1 MHEPQQ
7 IGFTAAESTP
17 RFPHEAKPPEGAPNV
32 IAIVL
37 DDTGFGHLGAFGS
50 DIGTPHLDG
59 LAAGGA
65 PFNRFHVTSL
75 CSPTRAS
82 FFTGRNHHAVGM
94 GFLAD
99 IPLGFPGYDA
109 RLPKTAAALPRLL
122 RDAGY
127 STMAVGKWHLTPRWQ
142 RSAAGPFTTWPL
154 GLGFERYYGFLQGD
168 TNHWAPNLVC
178 DNHYVEAPRRPEE
191 GYHLSEDLADQA
203 VRMVQDQ
210 QQGAP
215 GKPFFLYFALG
226 AMHAPHHVAPEWVD
240 PYRGVFDKGWDVW
253 RAELFDRQRA
263 AGVVPQGTVLTERP
277 EWVQAWADLSGDER
291 RMLARQQEVFAGF
304 LTHTDA
310 QIGRVLSSLESLGA
324 LDNTLVMVF
333 SDNGASAEGGQSG
346 SFNEH
351 RFTAHIRESMD
362 ENLAHYDDW
371 GGFTT
376 YNHYSWA
383 WAWAGN
389 TPHKLWKRY
398 TWLGGTR
405 TPLIVHW
412 PGRIANPGTVRA
424 QFAHAVDLMPTI
436 MGAAGLPIPDE
447 VDGVAQLPVDG
458 VSLLSTLQEP
468 ATPELH
474 DTQYFEMMGS
484 RSIYHQGW
492 KATTNHI
499 STGVLDEEELA
510 VGSRNFDE
518 DRWELFD
525 LSTDFS
531 EATDRA
537 DDEPKRLQRLR
548 ALWDAEAERN
558 NVLPISDGLVDRF
571 AGFIPPAWP
580 AGTARTFLPGGGP
593 WPTNLSRCC
602 GADSPSRPTSTPT
615 VRGLK
620 VSSSPSA
627 IGSGGTRSTWWVVG
641 PTSPSPERQTR
652 SSWPC
657 HRRWRRDATRSPSC
671 TPSAR
676 ATRRVACSCPSMERS
691 VDEIGGPRDVAAGCA
706 AWRRRTASRLG
717 QRLPG
722 VVALRAAGPLRGNG
736 ARGQGGH
743 AGLRPAGLGRRTA
756 LRAPRRLTP
765 GAGQPS
771 WRRRGLRGQTGQGAQ
786 LLEGP

>member
-1 MHEPQQ
+1 MDQPQQ

-17 RFPHEAKPPEGAPNV
+17 RFPHEAKPPPGAPNV

-99 IPLGFPGYDA
+99 IPLAFPGYDA
-109 RLPKTAAALPRLL
+109 RLPKTAATLPRLL

-142 RSAAGPFTTWPL
+142 RSAAGPFDTWPL
-154 GLGFERYYGFLQGD
+154 GLGFERSYGFLQGD
-168 TNHWAPNLVC
+168 TNHWTPNLVC
-178 DNHYVEAPRRPEE
+178 DNHYIEPPRRPEE

-240 PYRGVFDKGWDVW
+240 PYRGLFDKGWDAW
-253 RAELFDRQRA
+253 RAELFARQCA
-263 AGVVPQGTVLTERP
+263 SGMVPEGTVLTERP
-277 EWVQAWADLSGDER
+277 EWVQAWDELSGEGR

-333 SDNGASAEGGQSG
+333 SDNGASAEGGKVG

-351 RFTAHIRESMD
+351 RFTAHVRESLD

-398 TWLGGTR
+398 NWLGGTR

-412 PGRIANPGTVRA
+412 PGRIARPGTVRA
-424 QFAHAVDLMPTI
+424 QFAHVIDLMPTI
-436 MGAAGLPIPDE
+436 MGAAGLAIPDE
-447 VDGVAQLPVDG
+447 VDGVAQQSVDG
-458 VSLLSTLQEP
+458 VSLLPTLEDP
-468 ATPELH
+468 AAPELH
-474 DTQYFEMMGS
+474 PTQYFEMMGS
-484 RSIYHQGW
+484 RSIYHEGW

-499 STGVLDEEELA
+499 SSGVLDEEELA

-525 LSTDFS
+525 LSVDFS

-537 DDEPKRLQRLR
+537 DDEPERLQRLR
-548 ALWDAEAERN
+548 DLWDAEARRN
-558 NVLPISDGLVDRF
+558 NVLPVSDGLIDRF
-571 AGFIPPAWP
+571 GGFIPPVWP
-580 AGTARTFLPGGGP
+580 AGNARTFRPGGGP
-593 WPTNLSRCC
+593 V
-602 GADSPSRPTSTPT
+602 ADESVPMLWGGFDITADIDTDGDTAGGVVFALGDWFGGYALYLVGGRPHFTF
-615 VRGLK
+615 
-620 VSSSPSA
+620 
-627 IGSGGTRSTWWVVG
+627 
-641 PTSPSPERQTR
+641 
-652 SSWPC
+652 
-657 HRRWRRDATRSPSC
+657 
-671 TPSAR
+671 AR
-676 ATRRVACSCPSMERS
+676 AADTLELALPSGLGAGHHTITVSYAVGEGGAAGRLVLLVDGRG
-691 VDEIGGPRDVAAGCA
+691 VDETAVEGMLPLAVQHGG
-706 AWRRRTASRLG
+706 
-717 QRLPG
+717 
-722 VVALRAAGPLRGNG
+722 
-736 ARGQGGH
+736 
-743 AGLRPAGLGRRTA
+743 AGLRLGWDSGFPVSSRYAPPAPFGGTVHEVRVD
-756 LRAPRRLTP
+756 TP
-765 GAGQPS
+765 GA
-771 WRRRGLRGQTGQGAQ
+771 LRPDPGDEVRAA
-786 LLEGP
+786 LHAD

>member
-1 MHEPQQ
+1 MDEPQQ
-7 IGFTAAESTP
+7 IGLTTAESTP
-17 RFPHEAKPPEGAPNV
+17 RFPREPRPPTGAPNV

-99 IPLGFPGYDA
+99 IPLAFPGYEA
-109 RLPKTAAALPRLL
+109 RLPKSAATLPRVL

-127 STMAVGKWHLTPRWQ
+127 STLAVGKWHLTPRWQ
-142 RSAAGPFTTWPL
+142 RSAAGPFGTWPL

-168 TNHWAPNLVC
+168 TNQWTPNLVC
-178 DNHYVEAPRRPEE
+178 DNHYIEPPRRPEE

-210 QQGAP
+210 QQGAS
-215 GKPFFLYFALG
+215 GKPYFLYFALG

-240 PYRGVFDKGWDVW
+240 PYRGVFDKGWDAW
-253 RAELFDRQRA
+253 REEVFARQLA
-263 AGVVPQGTVLTERP
+263 SGMVPDGTVLTERP
-277 EWVQAWADLSGDER
+277 EWVQAWSELSGEER

-310 QIGRVLSSLESLGA
+310 QIGRVLSSLEDLGA

-333 SDNGASAEGGQSG
+333 SDNGASAEGGKAG

-351 RFTAHIRESMD
+351 RFTAHVRESMD
-362 ENLAHYDDW
+362 QNLAHYDDW
-371 GGFTT
+371 GGFST

-412 PGRIANPGTVRA
+412 PGRIAQPGTVRA

-436 MGAAGLPIPDE
+436 MGAVGLQLPDE
-447 VDGVAQLPVDG
+447 VDGVAQQPVDG
-458 VSLLSTLQEP
+458 VSLLSTLEDP
-468 ATPELH
+468 ATAELH
-474 DTQYFEMMGS
+474 PTQYFEMMGS

-499 STGVLDEEELA
+499 STGILDEEELA
-510 VGSRNFDE
+510 VGSRDFAE
-518 DRWELFD
+518 DRWELYD
-525 LSTDFS
+525 LSVDFS
-531 EATDRA
+531 EAFDRA
-537 DDEPKRLQRLR
+537 DEEPERAQQLR
-548 ALWDAEAERN
+548 DLWDAEADRN
-558 NVLPISDGLVDRF
+558 HVLPISDGLVDRF
-571 AGFIPPAWP
+571 GGFIPPVWP
-580 AGTARTFLPGGGP
+580 AGPSRTFRPGGGP
-593 WPTNLSRCC
+593 VADESVPLLWGGFDITADVDTNRD
-602 GADSPSRPTSTPT
+602 GA
-615 VRGLK
+615 
-620 VSSSPSA
+620 
-627 IGSGGTRSTWWVVG
+627 GGVVFALG
-641 PTSPSPERQTR
+641 DWFGGYALYLVEGRVHFTF
-652 SSWPC
+652 
-657 HRRWRRDATRSPSC
+657 
-671 TPSAR
+671 AR
-676 ATRRVACSCPSMERS
+676 AADVLELMMPPPLAVGRHDVTVSYAVGEGGGPGRMVLRVDGTE
-691 VDEIGGPRDVAAGCA
+691 VDETAVEGMLPLAVQHGG
-706 AWRRRTASRLG
+706 
-717 QRLPG
+717 
-722 VVALRAAGPLRGNG
+722 
-736 ARGQGGH
+736 
-743 AGLRPAGLGRRTA
+743 AGLRLGWDSGFPVSARYAPPAPLDGTVHGVRVD
-756 LRAPRRLTP
+756 TP
-765 GAGQPS
+765 GSFRPDPTDEVRAA
-771 WRRRGLRGQTGQGAQ
+771 LHAD
-786 LLEGP
+786 